1 MKEIVINE
9 NEAGQRLDKF
19 LGKLLKEAPASF
31 YYKMLR
37 KKNIVLN
44 GKKATGNE
52 KLTAG
57 DSVKLFLSDET
68 FEKFAGKQQTK
79 DPVVSVPHISLEI
92 VYEDHD
98 VLAINKPAGMLSQ
111 KAKKEDISA
120 NEYILQYLLES
131 GTITRESLHT
141 FKPSVCNRLDRNT
154 SGILV
159 AGKTL
164 NGLQQMSKAF
174 RERSMEKYY
183 VVCGKTLAG
192 SQKMSEL
199 LRERNVHKFYR
210 LFAAGRA
217 ELDGVTD
224 AWLRKDE
231 KNNQVTIL
239 SEPSNDAKPI
249 ITEYRPLKLVGQ
261 VTLLE
266 VHLITGRSHQI
277 RAHLA
282 SIGHPVI
289 GDTKYGNP
297 RLNREFLKNA
307 GVTHQLLHAYRLF
320 LADGTK
326 IQADAPKEFER
337 ALEYQRTGRE
347 K

>member
-68 FEKFAGKQQTK
+68 FEKFAGKRQTN
-79 DPVVSVPHISLEI
+79 DLAASVPNIALEI

-131 GTITRESLHT
+131 GTITAESLHT

-183 VVCGKTLAG
+183 LAI
-192 SQKMSEL
+192 
-199 LRERNVHKFYR
+199 V
-210 LFAAGRA
+210 AGHISKPRRI
-217 ELDGVTD
+217 EGFLK
-224 AWLRKDE
+224 KDE

-337 ALEYQRTGRE
+337 ALECQRTGRE

>member
-52 KLTAG
+52 KLAMG

-68 FEKFAGKQQTK
+68 FEKFTGRQPAE
-79 DPVVSVPHISLEI
+79 DMVIFVPSIPLEI
-92 VYEDHD
+92 VYENHD

-131 GTITRESLHT
+131 GTITAESLHT

-183 VVCGKTLAG
+183 LAI
-192 SQKMSEL
+192 
-199 LRERNVHKFYR
+199 V
-210 LFAAGRA
+210 AGHISKPRRI
-217 ELDGVTD
+217 EGFLK
-224 AWLRKDE
+224 KDE

>member
-1 MKEIVINE
+1 MREFKINE
-9 NEAGQRLDKF
+9 NEAGQRFDKY
-19 LGKLLKEAPASF
+19 LKKLLGNAPGSF
-31 YYKMLR
+31 IYKMLR

-57 DSVKLFLSDET
+57 DSIKLFLSDET
-68 FEKFAGKQQTK
+68 FEKFAGKRQTN
-79 DPVVSVPHISLEI
+79 DLAASVPNIALEI

-183 VVCGKTLAG
+183 LAI
-192 SQKMSEL
+192 
-199 LRERNVHKFYR
+199 V
-210 LFAAGRA
+210 AGHISKPRRI
-217 ELDGVTD
+217 EGFLK
-224 AWLRKDE
+224 KDE

-337 ALEYQRTGRE
+337 ALECQKTGRE

>member
-52 KLTAG
+52 KLAMG

-68 FEKFAGKQQTK
+68 FEKFTGRQPAE
-79 DPVVSVPHISLEI
+79 DMVISVPSIPLEI
-92 VYEDHD
+92 VYENHD

-131 GTITRESLHT
+131 GTITAESLHT

-183 VVCGKTLAG
+183 LAI
-192 SQKMSEL
+192 
-199 LRERNVHKFYR
+199 V
-210 LFAAGRA
+210 AGHISKPRRI
-217 ELDGVTD
+217 EGFLK
-224 AWLRKDE
+224 KDE

-337 ALEYQRTGRE
+337 ALECQKTGRE

>member
-57 DSVKLFLSDET
+57 DSIKLFLSDET
-68 FEKFAGKQQTK
+68 FEKFAGKRQTN
-79 DPVVSVPHISLEI
+79 DLAASVPNIALEI

-183 VVCGKTLAG
+183 LAI
-192 SQKMSEL
+192 
-199 LRERNVHKFYR
+199 V
-210 LFAAGRA
+210 AGHISKPRRI
-217 ELDGVTD
+217 EGFLK
-224 AWLRKDE
+224 KDE

-320 LADGTK
+320 LVDGTK

-337 ALEYQRTGRE
+337 ALECQKTGRE

>member
-1 MKEIVINE
+1 
-9 NEAGQRLDKF
+9 
-19 LGKLLKEAPASF
+19 
-31 YYKMLR
+31 MLR

-57 DSVKLFLSDET
+57 DSIKLFLSDET
-68 FEKFAGKQQTK
+68 FEKFAGKRQTN
-79 DPVVSVPHISLEI
+79 DLAASVPNIALEI

-183 VVCGKTLAG
+183 LAI
-192 SQKMSEL
+192 
-199 LRERNVHKFYR
+199 V
-210 LFAAGRA
+210 AGHISKPRRI
-217 ELDGVTD
+217 EGFLK
-224 AWLRKDE
+224 KDE

-337 ALEYQRTGRE
+337 ALECQKTGRE

>member
-31 YYKMLR
+31 YYKMIR

-141 FKPSVCNRLDRNT
+141 FNPSVCNRLDRNT

-183 VVCGKTLAG
+183 LAI
-192 SQKMSEL
+192 
-199 LRERNVHKFYR
+199 V
-210 LFAAGRA
+210 AGHISKPRRI
-217 ELDGVTD
+217 EGFLK
-224 AWLRKDE
+224 KDE

-337 ALEYQRTGRE
+337 ALECQRTGRE

>member
-52 KLTAG
+52 KLAMG

-68 FEKFAGKQQTK
+68 FEKFTGRQPAE
-79 DPVVSVPHISLEI
+79 DMVISVPSIPLEI
-92 VYEDHD
+92 VYENHD

-131 GTITRESLHT
+131 GTITAESLHT

-183 VVCGKTLAG
+183 LAI
-192 SQKMSEL
+192 
-199 LRERNVHKFYR
+199 V
-210 LFAAGRA
+210 AGHISKPRRI
-217 ELDGVTD
+217 EGFLK
-224 AWLRKDE
+224 KDE

-249 ITEYRPLKLVGQ
+249 ITEYSPLKLVGQ

>member
-1 MKEIVINE
+1 
-9 NEAGQRLDKF
+9 
-19 LGKLLKEAPASF
+19 
-31 YYKMLR
+31 
-37 KKNIVLN
+37 
-44 GKKATGNE
+44 
-52 KLTAG
+52 
-57 DSVKLFLSDET
+57 
-68 FEKFAGKQQTK
+68 
-79 DPVVSVPHISLEI
+79 
-92 VYEDHD
+92 
-98 VLAINKPAGMLSQ
+98 MLSQ
-111 KAKKEDISA
+111 KAKKDDISA

-183 VVCGKTLAG
+183 LAI
-192 SQKMSEL
+192 
-199 LRERNVHKFYR
+199 V
-210 LFAAGRA
+210 AGHISKPRRI
-217 ELDGVTD
+217 EGFLKKDGV
-224 AWLRKDE
+224 
-231 KNNQVTIL
+231 NNQVTIL

-337 ALEYQRTGRE
+337 ALECQRTGRE

>member
-68 FEKFAGKQQTK
+68 FEKFTGRQPAE
-79 DPVVSVPHISLEI
+79 DMVISVPSIPLEI

-131 GTITRESLHT
+131 GTITRASLHT

-183 VVCGKTLAG
+183 LAI
-192 SQKMSEL
+192 
-199 LRERNVHKFYR
+199 V
-210 LFAAGRA
+210 AGHISKPRRI
-217 ELDGVTD
+217 EGFLK
-224 AWLRKDE
+224 KDE

-337 ALEYQRTGRE
+337 ALECQKTGRE

>member
-1 MKEIVINE
+1 MINE

-57 DSVKLFLSDET
+57 DSIKLFLSDET
-68 FEKFAGKQQTK
+68 FEKFAGKRQTN
-79 DPVVSVPHISLEI
+79 DLAASVPNIALEI

-183 VVCGKTLAG
+183 LAI
-192 SQKMSEL
+192 
-199 LRERNVHKFYR
+199 V
-210 LFAAGRA
+210 AGHISKPRRI
-217 ELDGVTD
+217 EGFLKKDGV
-224 AWLRKDE
+224 
-231 KNNQVTIL
+231 NNQVTIL

-249 ITEYRPLKLVGQ
+249 ITEYRPLKLIGQ

-337 ALEYQRTGRE
+337 ALECQRTGRE

>member
-1 MKEIVINE
+1 MKEIVINT

-44 GKKATGNE
+44 GKKAAGNE
-52 KLTAG
+52 KLKQG
-57 DSVKLFLSDET
+57 DIIKLFLSDET
-68 FEKFAGKQQTK
+68 FEKFAGKNQPEAVFAPAL
-79 DPVVSVPHISLEI
+79 DIPLEI
-92 VYEDHD
+92 VYEDED
-98 VLAINKPAGMLSQ
+98 ILAINKPAGMLSQ

-131 GTITRESLHT
+131 GTITLESLHT

-159 AGKTL
+159 AGKSL
-164 NGLQQMSKAF
+164 KGLQKMSEAF
-174 RERSMEKYY
+174 RERSTKKYY
-183 VVCGKTLAG
+183 LA
-192 SQKMSEL
+192 L
-199 LRERNVHKFYR
+199 T
-210 LFAAGRA
+210 AGHITKPARM
-217 ELDGVTD
+217 EGYLK
-224 AWLRKDE
+224 KDE
-231 KNNQVTIL
+231 QTNQVTVI
-239 SEPSNDAKPI
+239 SKPSKDAKPI
-249 ITEYRPLKLVGQ
+249 ITEYRPLEIAGH

-297 RLNREFLKNA
+297 RLNREFAKNA
-307 GVTHQLLHAYRLF
+307 GVTHQLLHAHRLF
-320 LADGTK
+320 LENGTK
-326 IQADAPKEFER
+326 IQADIPSEFQR
-337 ALEYQRTGRE
+337 ALEYQRAATE
-347 K
+347 V

>member
-68 FEKFAGKQQTK
+68 FEKFTGRQPAE
-79 DPVVSVPHISLEI
+79 DMVISVPSIPLEI

-98 VLAINKPAGMLSQ
+98 VLVINKPAGMLSQ

-131 GTITRESLHT
+131 GTITAESLHT

-183 VVCGKTLAG
+183 LAI
-192 SQKMSEL
+192 
-199 LRERNVHKFYR
+199 V
-210 LFAAGRA
+210 AGHISKPRRI
-217 ELDGVTD
+217 EGFLK
-224 AWLRKDE
+224 KDE

-320 LADGTK
+320 LADGIK

-337 ALEYQRTGRE
+337 ALECQRTGRE

>member
-1 MKEIVINE
+1 
-9 NEAGQRLDKF
+9 
-19 LGKLLKEAPASF
+19 
-31 YYKMLR
+31 
-37 KKNIVLN
+37 VLN

-57 DSVKLFLSDET
+57 DSIKLFLSDET
-68 FEKFAGKQQTK
+68 FEKFAGKRQTN
-79 DPVVSVPHISLEI
+79 DLAASVPNIALEI

-183 VVCGKTLAG
+183 LAI
-192 SQKMSEL
+192 
-199 LRERNVHKFYR
+199 V
-210 LFAAGRA
+210 AGHISKPRRI
-217 ELDGVTD
+217 EGFLKKDGV
-224 AWLRKDE
+224 
-231 KNNQVTIL
+231 NNQVTIL

-337 ALEYQRTGRE
+337 ALECQRTGRE

>member
-52 KLTAG
+52 KLAMG

-68 FEKFAGKQQTK
+68 FEKFAGKRQTN
-79 DPVVSVPHISLEI
+79 DLAASVPNIALEI

-183 VVCGKTLAG
+183 LAI
-192 SQKMSEL
+192 
-199 LRERNVHKFYR
+199 V
-210 LFAAGRA
+210 AGHISKPRRI
-217 ELDGVTD
+217 EGFLK
-224 AWLRKDE
+224 KDE

-320 LADGTK
+320 LADGIK

-337 ALEYQRTGRE
+337 ALECQRTGRE

>member
-52 KLTAG
+52 KLAMG

-68 FEKFAGKQQTK
+68 FEKFTGRQPAE
-79 DPVVSVPHISLEI
+79 DMVISVPSIPLEI

-98 VLAINKPAGMLSQ
+98 VLVINKPAGMLSQ

-131 GTITRESLHT
+131 GTITAESLHT

-183 VVCGKTLAG
+183 LAI
-192 SQKMSEL
+192 
-199 LRERNVHKFYR
+199 V
-210 LFAAGRA
+210 AGHISKPRRI
-217 ELDGVTD
+217 EGFLK
-224 AWLRKDE
+224 KDE

>member
-57 DSVKLFLSDET
+57 DSIKLFLSDET
-68 FEKFAGKQQTK
+68 FEKFAGKRQTN
-79 DPVVSVPHISLEI
+79 DLAASVPNIALEI

-183 VVCGKTLAG
+183 LAI
-192 SQKMSEL
+192 
-199 LRERNVHKFYR
+199 V
-210 LFAAGRA
+210 AGHISKPRRI
-217 ELDGVTD
+217 EGFLKKDGV
-224 AWLRKDE
+224 
-231 KNNQVTIL
+231 NNQVTIL

-249 ITEYRPLKLVGQ
+249 ITEYRPLKLIGQ

-282 SIGHPVI
+282 LIGHPVI

-337 ALEYQRTGRE
+337 ALECQRTGRE

>member
-19 LGKLLKEAPASF
+19 LGKLLKEAPANF

-57 DSVKLFLSDET
+57 DSIKLFLSDET
-68 FEKFAGKQQTK
+68 FEKFAGKRQTN
-79 DPVVSVPHISLEI
+79 DLAASVPNIALEI

-183 VVCGKTLAG
+183 LAI
-192 SQKMSEL
+192 
-199 LRERNVHKFYR
+199 V
-210 LFAAGRA
+210 AGHISKPRRI
-217 ELDGVTD
+217 EGFLK
-224 AWLRKDE
+224 KDE

-337 ALEYQRTGRE
+337 ALECQKTGRE

>member
-57 DSVKLFLSDET
+57 DSVKLFLSEET
-68 FEKFAGKQQTK
+68 FEKFAGKRQTN
-79 DPVVSVPHISLEI
+79 DLAASVPNIALEI

-183 VVCGKTLAG
+183 LAI
-192 SQKMSEL
+192 
-199 LRERNVHKFYR
+199 V
-210 LFAAGRA
+210 AGHISKPRRI
-217 ELDGVTD
+217 EGFLK
-224 AWLRKDE
+224 KDE

-337 ALEYQRTGRE
+337 ALECQRTGRE

>member
-1 MKEIVINE
+1 MRQFQINS
-9 NEAGQRLDKF
+9 NEAGQRFDKY
-19 LGKLLKEAPASF
+19 LKKLLSNAGSSF
-31 YYKMLR
+31 IYKMLR

-68 FEKFAGKQQTK
+68 FEKFAGKRQTN
-79 DPVVSVPHISLEI
+79 DLAASVPNIALEI

-183 VVCGKTLAG
+183 LAI
-192 SQKMSEL
+192 
-199 LRERNVHKFYR
+199 V
-210 LFAAGRA
+210 AGHISKPRRI
-217 ELDGVTD
+217 EGFLKKDGV
-224 AWLRKDE
+224 
-231 KNNQVTIL
+231 NNQVTIL

-261 VTLLE
+261 VTFLE

-337 ALEYQRTGRE
+337 ALECQRTGRE

>member
-1 MKEIVINE
+1 MRVIVVSKQ
-9 NEAGQRLDKF
+9 EAGQRLDKF

-57 DSVKLFLSDET
+57 DSIKLFLSDET
-68 FEKFAGKQQTK
+68 FEKFAGKRQTN
-79 DPVVSVPHISLEI
+79 DLAASVPNIALEI

-183 VVCGKTLAG
+183 LAI
-192 SQKMSEL
+192 
-199 LRERNVHKFYR
+199 V
-210 LFAAGRA
+210 AGHISKPRRI
-217 ELDGVTD
+217 EGFLKKDGV
-224 AWLRKDE
+224 
-231 KNNQVTIL
+231 NNQVTIL

-337 ALEYQRTGRE
+337 ALECQKTGRE

>member
-57 DSVKLFLSDET
+57 DSIKLFLSDET
-68 FEKFAGKQQTK
+68 FEKFAGKRQTN
-79 DPVVSVPHISLEI
+79 DLAASVPNIALEI

-183 VVCGKTLAG
+183 LAI
-192 SQKMSEL
+192 
-199 LRERNVHKFYR
+199 V
-210 LFAAGRA
+210 AGHISKPRRI
-217 ELDGVTD
+217 EGFLK
-224 AWLRKDE
+224 KDE

-337 ALEYQRTGRE
+337 ALEFQKTGRE

>member
-44 GKKATGNE
+44 DKKATGNE

-68 FEKFAGKQQTK
+68 FEKFAGKRQTN
-79 DPVVSVPHISLEI
+79 DLAASVPNIALEI

-183 VVCGKTLAG
+183 LAI
-192 SQKMSEL
+192 
-199 LRERNVHKFYR
+199 V
-210 LFAAGRA
+210 AGHISKPRRI
-217 ELDGVTD
+217 EGFLK
-224 AWLRKDE
+224 KDE

-337 ALEYQRTGRE
+337 ALECQRTGRE

>member
-19 LGKLLKEAPASF
+19 LGNLLKEAPASF

-57 DSVKLFLSDET
+57 DSIKLFLSDET
-68 FEKFAGKQQTK
+68 FEKFAGKRQTN
-79 DPVVSVPHISLEI
+79 DLAASVPNIALEI

-183 VVCGKTLAG
+183 LAI
-192 SQKMSEL
+192 
-199 LRERNVHKFYR
+199 V
-210 LFAAGRA
+210 AGHISKPRRI
-217 ELDGVTD
+217 EGFLK
-224 AWLRKDE
+224 KDE

-337 ALEYQRTGRE
+337 ALECQKTGRE

>member
-52 KLTAG
+52 KLTVG

-68 FEKFAGKQQTK
+68 FEKFAGKRQTN
-79 DPVVSVPHISLEI
+79 DLAASVPNIALEI

-183 VVCGKTLAG
+183 LAI
-192 SQKMSEL
+192 
-199 LRERNVHKFYR
+199 V
-210 LFAAGRA
+210 AGHISKPRRI
-217 ELDGVTD
+217 EGFLK
-224 AWLRKDE
+224 KDE

-337 ALEYQRTGRE
+337 ALECQKTGRE

>member
-52 KLTAG
+52 KLAMG

-68 FEKFAGKQQTK
+68 FEKFTGRQPAE
-79 DPVVSVPHISLEI
+79 DMVISVPSIPLEI

-131 GTITRESLHT
+131 GTITAESLHT

-183 VVCGKTLAG
+183 LAI
-192 SQKMSEL
+192 
-199 LRERNVHKFYR
+199 V
-210 LFAAGRA
+210 AGHISKPRRI
-217 ELDGVTD
+217 EGFLT
-224 AWLRKDE
+224 KDE

>member
-68 FEKFAGKQQTK
+68 FEKFAGKRQTN
-79 DPVVSVPHISLEI
+79 DLAASVPNIALEI

-111 KAKKEDISA
+111 KAKKEDVSA

-183 VVCGKTLAG
+183 LAI
-192 SQKMSEL
+192 
-199 LRERNVHKFYR
+199 V
-210 LFAAGRA
+210 AGHISKPRRI
-217 ELDGVTD
+217 EGFLKKDGV
-224 AWLRKDE
+224 
-231 KNNQVTIL
+231 NNQVTIL
-239 SEPSNDAKPI
+239 SKLSNDAKPI
-249 ITEYRPLKLVGQ
+249 ITEYHPLKLVGQ

-337 ALEYQRTGRE
+337 ALECQRTGRE

>member
-57 DSVKLFLSDET
+57 DSVKLFLS
-68 FEKFAGKQQTK
+68 
-79 DPVVSVPHISLEI
+79 HISLEI

-98 VLAINKPAGMLSQ
+98 ILAINKPAGMLSQ

-183 VVCGKTLAG
+183 LAI
-192 SQKMSEL
+192 
-199 LRERNVHKFYR
+199 V
-210 LFAAGRA
+210 AGHISKPRRI
-217 ELDGVTD
+217 EGFLK
-224 AWLRKDE
+224 KDE

-337 ALEYQRTGRE
+337 ALECQKTGRE

>member
-52 KLTAG
+52 KLAMG

-68 FEKFAGKQQTK
+68 FEKFTGRQPAE
-79 DPVVSVPHISLEI
+79 DMVISVPSIPLEI
-92 VYEDHD
+92 VYENHD

-131 GTITRESLHT
+131 GTITAESLHT

-164 NGLQQMSKAF
+164 NGLQQMSKSF

-183 VVCGKTLAG
+183 LAI
-192 SQKMSEL
+192 
-199 LRERNVHKFYR
+199 V
-210 LFAAGRA
+210 AGHISKPRRI
-217 ELDGVTD
+217 EGFLK
-224 AWLRKDE
+224 KDE

-337 ALEYQRTGRE
+337 ALECQKTGRE